1 MQHGLPGRRM
11 KRLFI
16 SFYMAFLAI
25 GFLVW
30 LFITVTHFSYAYLGA
45 LVGSLSGCLYFI
57 GIYTFDKSSNNL
69 NRTRYYS
76 LLNYAGLVMVLFSL
90 YNNPEPVHYLGALYA
105 GLSLVMWEKYLNW
118 YSVFDDRQI
127 AIEID
132 KTLPNQGTLDLNG
145 QAVKVASLL
154 KAPAV
159 WLFYRGNWC
168 PFCVAQVKELAAHY
182 QKIKALGYQ
191 INLVSNQNQVHTQ
204 SLGESIGVDA
214 NFFED
219 RNAEYSKTL
228 GLLDKGGLPLGLELL
243 KYQSDVLYP
252 AIIITDKRGI
262 VRFFDVTDNYRDR
275 PESAVILDELKRY
288 KGVG

>member
-1 MQHGLPGRRM
+1 M
-11 KRLFI
+11 
-16 SFYMAFLAI
+16 SAFA
-25 GFLVW
+25 GM
-30 LFITVTHFSYAYLGA
+30 
-45 LVGSLSGCLYFI
+45 LYFI

-69 NRTRYYS
+69 NRTRYYGI
-76 LLNYAGLVMVLFSL
+76 LIYAGLVMVLFSL
-90 YNNPEPVHYLGALYA
+90 YKNPVPVHYFA
-105 GLSLVMWEKYLNW
+105 GGFAALSLVMWQKYLNW
-118 YSVFDDRQI
+118 YSAFDDRQI

-132 KTLPNQGTLDLNG
+132 KTLPSQGTLNLNG

-154 KAPAV
+154 KAPTV

-168 PFCVAQVKELAAHY
+168 PFCVAQVNELAAHY
-182 QKIKALGYQ
+182 QEIKALGYQ

-228 GLLDKGGLPLGLELL
+228 GLLDKGGLPLGLEVL

-262 VRFFDVTDNYRDR
+262 VRFFEVTDNYRDR